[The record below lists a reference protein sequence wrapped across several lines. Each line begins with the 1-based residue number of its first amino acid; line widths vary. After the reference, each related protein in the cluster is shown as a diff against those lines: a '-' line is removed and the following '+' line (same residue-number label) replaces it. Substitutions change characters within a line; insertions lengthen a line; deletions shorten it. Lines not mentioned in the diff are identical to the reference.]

1 MSKVVIDKLRSDE
14 EYYGGVGKN
23 YLSNSDIGTLLK
35 NPKEFGISRE
45 DNKNFVLGRYFH
57 QLILEPEKAKNFQFV
72 DVSSRNTKA
81 YKEFCM
87 QENLE
92 VAILL
97 KEKEEVE
104 KWVDTISMNLDF
116 YTLIHDKA
124 NIFEEPAIGELFG
137 VMWKGKADI
146 VGENYVYDLKTSSSI
161 EDFKW
166 KARAYNYDSQ
176 AYIYS
181 QLFGRPMMFLVI
193 DKMSLMLGKYIVSDE
208 TLEKGKQKV
217 EKAVEVYQKFYGQN
231 RVADVN
237 QFYYDEE
244 I

>member
-92 VAILL
+92 VAMLL

-237 QFYYDEE
+237 QFYYD
-244 I
+244 

>member
-1 MSKVVIDKLRSDE
+1 
-14 EYYGGVGKN
+14 
-23 YLSNSDIGTLLK
+23 
-35 NPKEFGISRE
+35 
-45 DNKNFVLGRYFH
+45 
-57 QLILEPEKAKNFQFV
+57 
-72 DVSSRNTKA
+72 
-81 YKEFCM
+81 
-87 QENLE
+87 
-92 VAILL
+92 
-97 KEKEEVE
+97 
-104 KWVDTISMNLDF
+104 MNLDF

>member
-92 VAILL
+92 VAMLL